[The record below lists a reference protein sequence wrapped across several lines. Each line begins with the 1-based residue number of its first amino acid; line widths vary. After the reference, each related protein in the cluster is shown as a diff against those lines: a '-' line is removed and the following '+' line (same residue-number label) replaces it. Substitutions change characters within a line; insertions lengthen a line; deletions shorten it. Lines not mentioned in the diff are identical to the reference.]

1 MSPAQEGK
9 KMGHYKPIERRR
21 TAQLAFTLTKV
32 QKSDIEVAARAA
44 GQTVSEFIRAA
55 LGLRDEK
62 EA

>member
-21 TAQLAFTLTKV
+21 TASLAFSLTKV
-32 QKSDIEVAARAA
+32 QKESIETAARAA

-55 LGLRDEK
+55 LGLRDGK
-62 EA
+62 E

>member
-55 LGLRDEK
+55 LGLRDGK
-62 EA
+62 EL